1 MLAVVRAAKPTA
13 TTALVVATSAALRKT
28 RASIHRSNSS
38 INNSYNSNSNNKLG
52 WHDVGGDRGLQGQP
66 LVGIEPG
73 HVEPPL
79 AHWEK
84 RSHALLGLLVARCV

>member
-1 MLAVVRAAKPTA
+1 MLAVVRVARPTA
-13 TTALVVATSAALRKT
+13 TAAVAVATAAAFRKART
-28 RASIHRSNSS
+28 TSHRSNSS

-66 LVGIEPG
+66 LVGIDPG
-73 HVEPPL
+73 RVEPPL

-84 RSHALLGLLVARCV
+84 RSHALLGLLVAR